1 MKNTDHKKRFLD
13 AITLKTCESLSHGDQ
28 MIHDKLV
35 AEITHVH
42 IDGDDGNALAKWMT
56 EKMTDENFDRHVRAR
71 KFLGM
76 DWCQV
81 FPMESILDESVT
93 EAGHKMFKDVWG
105 TVQVVSAESNE
116 ILEKPIENLEE
127 MKTYQF
133 PKPSAFG
140 YENIKRWVTDGTFAV
155 CAQLDNGFFKVNQ
168 LTGFEEYM
176 YYACMNKN
184 ELHGLMEKFLA
195 FEIEMADNLIDI
207 GVDVIWLG
215 NDFCYNSGPFMSPDM
230 MQEFDFD
237 YMKKLVGHVHG
248 RGLPVVLHCCGNIK
262 STIRQMIDTGV
273 NAIHSIQPSAGN
285 DIYAYKKEYGQDVCL
300 IGNVDINE
308 LMPHGSPCDVDD
320 KVREMT
326 EKLFYDRKGWVLS
339 TTNLL
344 SVDTPVKN
352 AITMHLA
359 AEKYGI

>member
-1 MKNTDHKKRFLD
+1 MNQINHKKRFLD
-13 AITLKTCESLSHGDQ
+13 AINMNKCESLSHGDQ

-35 AEITHVH
+35 AEITHVS

-56 EKMTDENFDRHVRAR
+56 EEMTDANFERHLRAR

-81 FPMESILDESVT
+81 FPMETIQDESVT
-93 EAGHKMFKDVWG
+93 EAGHITFKDIWG

-116 ILEKPIENLEE
+116 IIEKPIESVEGL
-127 MKTYQF
+127 KTYRF
-133 PKPSAFG
+133 PDPSSFG
-140 YENIKRWVTDGTFAV
+140 YENIKRWVKDGTFAV

-176 YYACMNKN
+176 YYVVTNNK
-184 ELHGLMEKFLA
+184 EMHELMERFLE
-195 FEIEMADNLIDI
+195 FEIAMADHLIDL

-215 NDFCYNSGPFMSPDM
+215 NDFCYNKGPFMSPEM
-230 MQEFDFD
+230 LQEFDFD
-237 YMKKLVGHVHG
+237 YMKRLVSHVNG

-262 STIRQMIDTGV
+262 ATIRQMIDTGI
-273 NAIHSIQPSAGN
+273 NAIHSLQPSAGN
-285 DIYAYKKEYGQDVCL
+285 DIYAYKEEYGHDVCL

-308 LMPHGSPCDVDD
+308 LMPNGSPCDIDGQV
-320 KVREMT
+320 KTMT

-344 SVDTPVKN
+344 SVDTPVEN

-359 AEKYGI
+359 AEKYS